1 MSRRGRLIGLAVAL
15 ALLANGVVNHAMAG
29 IGARKPVRVCE
40 PVKTLPVCKPV
51 MVCEPAKTLPVCK
64 PVKTLPVCKPVKPLP
79 LPEACKPVKACDRV
93 VAHSKSVVLH
103 ERLARFVW
111 RFKAHAAGYEV
122 QQEASPPATSSTP
135 PTPAPAPQP
144 PTT

>member
-15 ALLANGVVNHAMAG
+15 ALLANGFANNAMAG
-29 IGARKPVRVCE
+29 IGARKSVKACEPVKKVPVCKPVKVCE

-51 MVCEPAKTLPVCK
+51 Q
-64 PVKTLPVCKPVKPLP
+64 PLP
-79 LPEACKPVKACDRV
+79 LPEACKPVKTCDRV
-93 VAHSKSVVLH
+93 AVHSKSVVLH
-103 ERLARFVW
+103 ERWARFVW
-111 RFKAHAAGYEV
+111 RFKAHATGYEV